1 VSAFTVSKDA
11 DHEGRV
17 AGATDADSRS
27 MIAVLP
33 IMGVV
38 LVAFLVIGLAL
49 PVLPLHVHQSLG
61 LSTFVVGLVTGSQF
75 AASLICRVW
84 SGHYADSKGA
94 KRAVVVG
101 LLTAVAGGLLYL
113 LSLGFVG
120 TPWLSAAI
128 LLCGRALLGAAESFV
143 ITGAVIW
150 GLALAGPANTGRVI
164 AWVGMAMFAALA
176 FGAPVGTTLYT
187 LGGFAAVAVATILFP
202 LITVLLVAPLTSVAI
217 QREPESGLLKVLG
230 AVWLPGFGS
239 ALSTVGFGA
248 MIAFS
253 SLLSTERGWSPV
265 WLTFSA
271 FALAL
276 VVARLLL
283 GHTPDRLGG
292 AKVALVCVFVEAA
305 GLALIWF
312 ASNSFLAAVG
322 AGLTGFGYS
331 LVYPGLGVEAVRRAP
346 PQSRGLAMGAYTV
359 FLDVALGFGSPA
371 LGLLAGWKGLGSVFL
386 ASAIVVLGAAGVA
399 AWLLHVSS
407 RKSAHKPQKS

>member
-1 VSAFTVSKDA
+1 MIENGER
-11 DHEGRV
+11 EGRM
-17 AGATDADSRS
+17 AGAIVPNSRS
-27 MIAVLP
+27 MAAVLP

-49 PVLPLHVHQSLG
+49 PVLPLHVHHDLS

-75 AASLICRVW
+75 AASLISRVGA
-84 SGHYADSKGA
+84 GHYADRRGA

-128 LLCGRALLGAAESFV
+128 LLCGRALLGGAESFV
-143 ITGAVIW
+143 ITGAVSW
-150 GLALAGPANTGRVI
+150 ELVLAGPANTGRVI

-187 LGGFAAVAVATILFP
+187 LGGFAAVAAATIFLP
-202 LITVLLVAPLTSVAI
+202 LLTVLLVAPLTPVAV
-217 QREPESGLLKVLG
+217 QRGAQTGLLKVLG
-230 AVWLPGFGS
+230 TVWLPGFGS

-253 SLLSTERGWSPV
+253 SLLSAERSWNPL
-265 WLTFSA
+265 WLSFSA
-271 FALAL
+271 FAITL
-276 VVARLLL
+276 VVARLFL
-283 GHTPDRLGG
+283 GHTPDKLGG
-292 AKVALVCVFVEAA
+292 AKVALACVLVEAA
-305 GLALIWF
+305 GLALIWA
-312 ASNSFLAAVG
+312 ASNSVVAAAG
-322 AGLTGFGYS
+322 AALTGFGYS

-371 LGLLAGWKGLGSVFL
+371 LGLVAGWTGLGSVFL
-386 ASAIVVLGAAGVA
+386 ASAVVVLGAVGVA

-407 RKSAHKPQKS
+407 RRSAHKPQNG